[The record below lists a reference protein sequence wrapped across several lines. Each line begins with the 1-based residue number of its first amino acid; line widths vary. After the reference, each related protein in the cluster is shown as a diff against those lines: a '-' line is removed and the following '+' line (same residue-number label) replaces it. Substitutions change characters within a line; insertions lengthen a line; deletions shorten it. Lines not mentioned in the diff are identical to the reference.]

1 MLNLGDSTENPGD
14 GGPPKSFRKGFGP
27 RAENM
32 DEWKILGRELSPI
45 YHLSDALPPTF
56 IIHGDADTLVPAD
69 QSIRF
74 RDEAARIGKQ
84 VRLEIRPGKS
94 HGWP

>member
-1 MLNLGDSTENPGD
+1 
-14 GGPPKSFRKGFGP
+14 
-27 RAENM
+27 M

-94 HGWP
+94 HGWPTMILDIPRFADWFDQHLSQSN